1 MRTISRESWSF
12 FTLIRQN
19 LVVNPLDAIGY
30 NKLYF
35 NVDNTA
41 RDREIK
47 SSKGETYGIYS
58 QFFIRSAFDGSYHR

>member
-19 LVVNPLDAIGY
+19 LVVNRLDAMGY

-35 NVDNTA
+35 NVENT
-41 RDREIK
+41 
-47 SSKGETYGIYS
+47 ET
-58 QFFIRSAFDGSYHR
+58 